1 MKILCV
7 ADHIDPL
14 VYSCTV
20 KQRFGDVELVLSA
33 GDLPMEYLGFIAS
46 SLNRPV
52 GFVFG
57 NHNLKELPTF
67 KKSHRSLLET
77 TSITAQIRT
86 YYGATCLEDRVVNLD
101 GLLVAG
107 LGGSMRYNDGEHQF
121 TDRQMYRRILRLMPR
136 LLWNRVV
143 HGRYLDILLTHAPP
157 RGIQDREDLCH
168 RGFRAFLWFMRV
180 FRPLYLLH
188 GHIHLYDI
196 NAQRVV
202 QYEETRVIN
211 VYDHFILNLDD
222 EERPRGST

>member
-14 VYSCTV
+14 VYSSTV
-20 KQRFGDVELVLSA
+20 KQRFGDVELVLGA

-46 SLNRPV
+46 SLNRTV

-67 KKSHRSLLET
+67 KTSMRSPLET
-77 TSITAQIRT
+77 TSVAAQTRS
-86 YYGATCLEDRVVNLD
+86 YFGATFLEDRVKNL
-101 GLLVAG
+101 GGVLVAG
-107 LGGSMRYNDGEHQF
+107 LGGSMRYNDGNHQF
-121 TDRQMYRRILRLMPR
+121 TERQMYLRMVRLIPR
-136 LLWNRVV
+136 LLWNRIV

-157 RGIQDREDLCH
+157 RGVQDREDLCH

-180 FRPLYLLH
+180 FRPQYLLH

-196 NAQRVV
+196 NAQRTE
-202 QYEETRVIN
+202 QYEATTVIN
-211 VYDHFILNLDD
+211 VYDHYIIDMNV
-222 EERPRGST
+222 ERKRRGTT